1 MAWAFLICVEGSAR
15 TWKANNV
22 NVPRPFFM
30 CIYLLIISTKSASS
44 AQNLEKYL
52 SGLVDI
58 ENSEVAYNCYSY
70 ELHTNIREKE
80 LVRLL
85 KKHIKSLRLNK
96 QDMVVL
102 YDTDKMPD
110 SFDKAVKDEKIILY
124 GDSKK
129 DDLLEEMIIDVLS
142 NNRLNKH
149 NPKRK
154 DSK

>member
-1 MAWAFLICVEGSAR
+1 
-15 TWKANNV
+15 
-22 NVPRPFFM
+22 M
-30 CIYLLIISTKSASS
+30 CRYLLFISTKSASS

-85 KKHIKSLRLNK
+85 KKHIIKSLRLNK
-96 QDMVVL
+96 QDLVVL
-102 YDTDKMPD
+102 YDTEKMPD
-110 SFDKAVKDEKIILY
+110 TFDKAVKDEKIILF

>member
-1 MAWAFLICVEGSAR
+1 
-15 TWKANNV
+15 
-22 NVPRPFFM
+22 M
-30 CIYLLIISTKSASS
+30 CRYLLFISTKSASS

-70 ELHTNIREKE
+70 EFHTSIREKE

-85 KKHIKSLRLNK
+85 KKHIIKSLRLNK
-96 QDMVVL
+96 QDLVVL
-102 YDTDKMPD
+102 YDTEKMPD
-110 SFDKAVKDEKIILY
+110 TFDKAVKDEKIILF

>member
-1 MAWAFLICVEGSAR
+1 
-15 TWKANNV
+15 
-22 NVPRPFFM
+22 M
-30 CIYLLIISTKSASS
+30 CRYLLFISTKSASS

-70 ELHTNIREKE
+70 EFHTSIREKE

-85 KKHIKSLRLNK
+85 KKHIIKSLRLNK
-96 QDMVVL
+96 QDLVVL
-102 YDTDKMPD
+102 YDTEKMPD
-110 SFDKAVKDEKIILY
+110 TFDKAVKDEKIILF

-129 DDLLEEMIIDVLS
+129 DDLLEEIIIDVLS

>member
-1 MAWAFLICVEGSAR
+1 
-15 TWKANNV
+15 
-22 NVPRPFFM
+22 M
-30 CIYLLIISTKSASS
+30 CRYLLIISTKSASS

-85 KKHIKSLRLNK
+85 KEHIKSLRLNK

-102 YDTDKMPD
+102 YDTEKMPD
-110 SFDKAVKDEKIILY
+110 TFDKAVKDEKIILF

-129 DDLLEEMIIDVLS
+129 DDLLEEIIIDVLS